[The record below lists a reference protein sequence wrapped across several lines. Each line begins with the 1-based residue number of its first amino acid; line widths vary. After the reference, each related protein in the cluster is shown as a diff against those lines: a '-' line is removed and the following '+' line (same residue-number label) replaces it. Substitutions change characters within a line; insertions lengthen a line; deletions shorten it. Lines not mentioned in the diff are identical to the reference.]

1 MMIASLLSKLLAIAA
16 ALGVIAWVAEKRR
29 SDPNGQVGLYVQHP
43 QRLWIAIGLLLL
55 PWLLSMVVWLT
66 IGTTLYAP
74 GGGMPVMIA
83 ISAILAIFGGAVL
96 GLSASCLLE
105 PPEPGQPPRLALSM
119 GIAVV
124 IVLLPIWFFI
134 SPAISS
140 AAKFIAEV
148 VILALAFHLT
158 RSSTASVGADPG
170 VAPSPPAAVAGA
182 PAKALLLAF
191 APAALLLVVI
201 TVAATPLSG
210 AFSDNMSRAIFIAAC
225 IASLVCC
232 FLSSR
237 MLFSRRTT
245 GAVVGAIALLLLNGF
260 IAFAFGCAAL
270 LVGASFH

>member
-1 MMIASLLSKLLAIAA
+1 MMIASLLSKLLALAA

-29 SDPNGQVGLYVQHP
+29 SDPNGQVALYVQHP

-55 PWLLSMVVWLT
+55 PWLLSMIVWLT
-66 IGTTLYAP
+66 IGTTTYSA
-74 GGGMPVMIA
+74 GSGMPVMIA
-83 ISAILAIFGGAVL
+83 ISAILAVFGGAVL

-105 PPEPGQPPRLALSM
+105 PPEPGQPPRLALAM

-134 SPAISS
+134 SPAFTS
-140 AAKFIAEV
+140 AARFVAEV

-158 RSSTASVGADPG
+158 RSSTASASTDPG
-170 VAPSPPAAVAGA
+170 ASPSAAAPAGS

-191 APAALLLVVI
+191 APAALLLVII
-201 TVAATPLSG
+201 TVAATPLAG
-210 AFSDNMSRAIFIAAC
+210 AFSDNMSRAIFIAAS

-245 GAVVGAIALLLLNGF
+245 GAVAGAIALILLNGF
-260 IAFAFGCAAL
+260 VAFAFGCAAL